1 MNRKC
6 GSLGLIGGSFMEYN
20 TFFFFFPVGNSDY
33 NKHKFKLLVDKAVI
47 PDRSAILPGL
57 AAEEYRL

>member
-1 MNRKC
+1 MWKFGSNRWFFY
-6 GSLGLIGGSFMEYN
+6 GIQY
-20 TFFFFFPVGNSDY
+20 FFFFFPVGNSDY
-33 NKHKFKLLVDKAVI
+33 NKHKFKPLVDKAVI

>member
-6 GSLGLIGGSFMEYN
+6 ESLGLIGGSFMEYSVL
-20 TFFFFFPVGNSDY
+20 FFFPCGNSDY
-33 NKHKFKLLVDKAVI
+33 NKHKFKPLVDKAVI
-47 PDRSAILPGL
+47 SDRSAILPGL